1 MATTKRNRATMEQL
15 IRMMDFFGET
25 PGLAGSRFQK
35 LHGKSDCDRKWSELA
50 STLNCL
56 GGAVKNVEQW
66 RTVWRD
72 LKSRTSIKVRDRK
85 RKRAMTGNN
94 PINEEPLTELERRV
108 IALIGNDYVQGHE
121 NVPETVP
128 IEEELQLRLEEGEE
142 SIVIE
147 MPSFSNGVDL
157 EMHTSTPATQAS
169 KTPRRSSRRRRV
181 EDVSDTRNA
190 FLEIAQTQA
199 NALKMLAE
207 SSAAS
212 TQIASRQADALQL
225 LAESNAAT
233 TQALADAMTT
243 MGEGLKACAAAFNNL
258 ADAISRM

>member
-1 MATTKRNRATMEQL
+1 MKRLLVFVFLYMPYCVYKCRMATTKRNRATMEQL

-25 PGLAGSRFQK
+25 PGLAGSQFQK

-56 GGAVKNVEQW
+56 GGAVKSVEQW
-66 RTVWRD
+66 HTVWRD

-121 NVPETVP
+121 NVPETMP

-142 SIVIE
+142 SIVIK

-157 EMHTSTPATQAS
+157 VMHTATQAS
-169 KTPRRSSRRRRV
+169 KTPRRGSRRRRV

-190 FLEIAQTQA
+190 FLEFAQTQA
-199 NALKMLAE
+199 NALKE
-207 SSAAS
+207 
-212 TQIASRQADALQL
+212 L
-225 LAESNAAT
+225 L
-233 TQALADAMTT
+233 
-243 MGEGLKACAAAFNNL
+243 LKL
-258 ADAISRM
+258 IYLVT